1 MNSLYNFQKK
11 LVLATVLGLT
21 SVITSSNLVRA
32 NSIKYVAQNISS
44 DSTANLIIAQAYRQ
58 LEFDNNYYQ
67 KLSEA
72 DYFYRKGELN
82 KAKEIQQRVKP
93 NFDPSAI
100 IPPAFDDQAKLDA
113 KGQQYWQTATKA
125 IEADPE
131 TEEEITSQI
140 FEPLQS
146 LVKEYPGFI
155 PGHILLADTH
165 DLYGEAQPALATI
178 ERASEMYPDREDV
191 LDTKIDLL
199 LLDGK
204 PLEASIAAR
213 EFAYSN
219 PNNPKSKA
227 YQQAANQYF
236 QQYKKKLNSKITTS
250 GILGTIGQVA
260 TGNELDAIQ
269 IGQMLLAGEKA
280 AGQSFSQNIKARS
293 KLVNNEQQLKYL
305 NDIGQKLAKLMGRNE
320 FEYEFNII
328 EDPTPNAFA
337 LPGGKIFFH
346 TGMLEL
352 MDSEAELAGVLAH
365 EIAHSVLSHSYKQIG
380 ESALTSTASNVISS
394 LLGSGAGTVSNVG
407 GLLLNQKF
415 SRDKEKQSDILGLR
429 VLDAAGY
436 SADGLYNVMAKLKQ
450 LQSESGGTP
459 TLLSSHPAS
468 EERMRY
474 LEELIQTNSYNRYGY
489 EGVDAYRAVFP
500 R

>member
-1 MNSLYNFQKK
+1 MILINKLQRKK
-11 LVLATVLGLT
+11 VVSAFLGLVLALT
-21 SVITSSNLVRA
+21 TNQAVKARDTYSIGTIENGSSAR
-32 NSIKYVAQNISS
+32 
-44 DSTANLIIAQAYRQ
+44 LILAQAYKRTS
-58 LEFDNNYYQ
+58 FDSNYYQ
-67 KLSEA
+67 QLSQA
-72 DYFYRKGELN
+72 DSFYKKGELS

-93 NFDPSAI
+93 GFDSTAI
-100 IPPAFDDQAKLDA
+100 LPPAFDEVAKLDA
-113 KGQQYWQTATKA
+113 KSQQYWQTANNA
-125 IEADPE
+125 LEADPE
-131 TEEEITSQI
+131 TEEEITGQI
-140 FEPLQS
+140 FEPLEQ
-146 LVKEYPGFI
+146 LVKNNPGFI

-165 DLYGEAQPALATI
+165 DLYNEREPALTVI
-178 ERASEMYPDREDV
+178 ERASEMYPSREDV

-199 LLDGK
+199 LLYGK

-213 EFAYSN
+213 EFAFGN

-227 YQQAANQYF
+227 YEKSADLYF
-236 QQYKKKLNSKITTS
+236 AQYKKKLNKKVTTS

-260 TGNELDAIQ
+260 TGNELGALE
-269 IGQMLLAGEKA
+269 IGQALLAGEAA
-280 AGQSFSQNIKARS
+280 AGQSFSQSIKAQS
-293 KLVNNEQQLKYL
+293 KMVNNTEQLKYL
-305 NDIGQKLAKLMGRNE
+305 NDIGQRLAKLMGRKE

-365 EIAHSVLSHSYKQIG
+365 EIAHSVLSHSYKNIG
-380 ESALTSTASNVISS
+380 ESALTGTASNLIGSV
-394 LLGSGAGTVSNVG
+394 LGREAGIASNVG
-407 GLLLNQKF
+407 GLLLSQKF

-436 SADGLYNVMAKLKQ
+436 SADGLYNVMAKLKR
-450 LQSESGGTP
+450 LSGGGAN
-459 TLLSSHPAS
+459 LLSSHPAS

-474 LEELIQTNSYNRYGY
+474 LEELIQTNGYNRYGY
-489 EGVDAYRAVFP
+489 EGVDEYRRVFP

>member
-1 MNSLYNFQKK
+1 MVFYKK
-11 LVLATVLGLT
+11 SSKSIIAVVLGLT
-21 SVITSSNLVRA
+21 SVVTTNNLVQA
-32 NSIKYVAQNISS
+32 KNIAEVESKPVL
-44 DSTANLIIAQAYRQ
+44 DSTSITVAQAYQ
-58 LEFDNNYYQ
+58 KLNFNNNYYQ
-67 KLSEA
+67 TLSEA
-72 DYFYRKGELN
+72 DYFYRQGELN

-93 NFDPSAI
+93 DFDPTAI
-100 IPPAFDDQAKLDA
+100 VPPAYDDTAKLDA
-113 KGQQYWQTATKA
+113 KGQQYWQTANET

-131 TEEEITSQI
+131 TPEEITSQI

-165 DLYGEAQPALATI
+165 DLYGEEEEALAVI
-178 ERASEMYPDREDV
+178 EKASEMYPSREDV
-191 LDTKIDLL
+191 LDTRIDLL
-199 LLDGK
+199 LLYGQ

-213 EFAYSN
+213 EFAYNN

-227 YQQAANQYF
+227 YEQAADSYF
-236 QQYKKKLNSKITTS
+236 KEYKKKLDTKITTS

-280 AGQSFSQNIKARS
+280 AGQSFSQSIKAQS
-293 KLVNNEQQLKYL
+293 KLVNDRKQLEYL
-305 NDIGQKLAKLMGRNE
+305 NDIGQRLAKLMGRDE

-380 ESALTSTASNVISS
+380 ESALTGTATNVISS
-394 LLGSGAGTVSNVG
+394 VLGRGAGAASNVG
-407 GLLLNQKF
+407 GLLLSQKF

-436 SADGLYNVMAKLKQ
+436 SADGLYNVMAKLKK
-450 LQSESGGTP
+450 LSGGGSS
-459 TLLSSHPAS
+459 LLSSHPAS

-474 LEELIQTNSYNRYGY
+474 LEELIQTNGYNRYGY

>member
-1 MNSLYNFQKK
+1 MILKRQSYKNK
-11 LVLATVLGLT
+11 VIAIVLGFT
-21 SVITSSNLVRA
+21 SVITTNNLVRA
-32 NSIKYVAQNISS
+32 KNIAEVESSIPAL
-44 DSTANLIIAQAYRQ
+44 DSTSITVAQAYQR
-58 LEFDNNYYQ
+58 LNFDNNYYQ

-72 DYFYRKGELN
+72 DYFYRQGELN

-93 NFDPSAI
+93 DFDPTAI
-100 IPPAFDDQAKLDA
+100 VPPAYDDTAKLDA
-113 KGQQYWQTATKA
+113 KAQQYWQTANNA
-125 IEADPE
+125 IEANPE
-131 TEEEITSQI
+131 TPEEITSQI

-165 DLYGEAQPALATI
+165 DLYGEEKEALAVI
-178 ERASEMYPDREDV
+178 EKASEMYPSREDV
-191 LDTKIDLL
+191 LDTRIDLL
-199 LLDGK
+199 LLYGQ

-219 PNNPKSKA
+219 PNNPKTKA
-227 YQQAANQYF
+227 YEQAANQYF
-236 QQYKKKLNSKITTS
+236 EEYKKKLNNKITTS

-260 TGNELDAIQ
+260 TGNELDALQ

-280 AGQSFSQNIKARS
+280 AGQSFSQNIKAQS
-293 KLVNNEQQLKYL
+293 KLVNDKKQLEYL
-305 NDIGQKLAKLMGRNE
+305 NDIGQRLAKLMGRDE

-380 ESALTSTASNVISS
+380 ETALTGTATNVISS
-394 LLGSGAGTVSNVG
+394 VLGRGAGTVSNVG

-436 SADGLYNVMAKLKQ
+436 SADGLYNVMAKLKK
-450 LQSESGGTP
+450 LSGGGSS
-459 TLLSSHPAS
+459 LLSSHPAS

-474 LEELIQTNSYNRYGY
+474 LEELIQTNGYNRYGY

>member
-1 MNSLYNFQKK
+1 MFFYHKCNKS
-11 LVLATVLGLT
+11 TVAAIILGFT
-21 SVITSSNLVRA
+21 PAICTGNVV
-32 NSIKYVAQNISS
+32 KAQ
-44 DSTANLIIAQAYRQ
+44 TANVAKTNSTRIDSPTNIIIAQAYRQ
-58 LEFDNNYYQ
+58 LQFDNSYYQ

-72 DYFYRKGELN
+72 DYFYRQGELN

-93 NFDPSAI
+93 NFDSTAI
-100 IPPAFDDQAKLDA
+100 VPPAFEDLSKLDA
-113 KGQQYWQTATKA
+113 KGQQYWQTAINA

-140 FEPLQS
+140 FKPLQN
-146 LVKEYPGFI
+146 LVKEDPGFI

-165 DLYGEAQPALATI
+165 DLYGEKQPALATI
-178 ERASEMYPDREDV
+178 EKAAEMYPDREDI
-191 LDTKIDLL
+191 LDTKIELL
-199 LLDGK
+199 LLYGK

-219 PNNPKSKA
+219 PQNPKSKA
-227 YQQAANQYF
+227 YEQAANQYF
-236 QQYKKKLNSKITTS
+236 KQYKKKLNSKIATS
-250 GILGTIGQVA
+250 GILGSIGQIA
-260 TGNELDAIQ
+260 TGNELGALE
-269 IGQMLLAGEKA
+269 IGQALLAGEKT
-280 AGQSFSQNIKARS
+280 AGQSFAQSIKAQS
-293 KLVNNEQQLKYL
+293 KMVTSDKQLKYL
-305 NDIGQKLAKLMGRNE
+305 NDIGQKLAKLMGRDE

-380 ESALTSTASNVISS
+380 ESALTNTASNVISG
-394 LLGSGAGTVSNVG
+394 LAGRKVGAASKLG

-436 SADGLYNVMAKLKQ
+436 SADGLYNVMAKLKK
-450 LQSESGGTP
+450 LSGGGP

-468 EERMRY
+468 AERMRY
-474 LEELIQTNSYNRYGY
+474 LEELIQTNGYNRYGY
-489 EGVDAYRAVFP
+489 EGVEAYRAVFP

>member
-1 MNSLYNFQKK
+1 MFYLNKSNKNK
-11 LVLATVLGLT
+11 LIAIVIGFTLAVTTNNLVYAKNLE
-21 SVITSSNLVRA
+21 SSNP
-32 NSIKYVAQNISS
+32 SIQRLDNTAQFI
-44 DSTANLIIAQAYRQ
+44 TAQAYQQ
-58 LEFDNNYYQ
+58 LNFDNNYYQ
-67 KLSEA
+67 NLSEA
-72 DYFYRKGELN
+72 DSFYRQGNLDQ
-82 KAKEIQQRVKP
+82 AKEIQQRVKP
-93 NFDPSAI
+93 GFNPTATL
-100 IPPAFDDQAKLDA
+100 PPAFDDVAKLDA
-113 KGQQYWQTATKA
+113 KQQQSWQRINAA
-125 IEADPE
+125 IKTDPE
-131 TEEEITSQI
+131 LEEVVTSQI

-146 LVKEYPGFI
+146 LVKENPGFI

-165 DLYGEAQPALATI
+165 DLYGEEKPALEVI
-178 ERASEMYPDREDV
+178 ERAAEMYPAREDV

-199 LLDGK
+199 LLYGK

-213 EFAYSN
+213 EFAFSN
-219 PNNPKSKA
+219 PDHPKSKA
-227 YQQAANQYF
+227 YKEAANQYF
-236 QQYKKKLNSKITTS
+236 AQYKKKLNSKVTTS

-260 TGNELDAIQ
+260 TGNEFGALE
-269 IGQMLLAGEKA
+269 IGQVLLAGEKA
-280 AGQSFSQNIKARS
+280 AGQSFAQNIKAQS
-293 KLVNNEQQLKYL
+293 KMIDNPEQLKYL
-305 NDIGQKLAKLMGRNE
+305 NNIGQKLARLMGRDE

-380 ESALTSTASNVISS
+380 ESALTGTAANLISS
-394 LLGSGAGTVSNVG
+394 VLGNEAGAVSNVG
-407 GLLLNQKF
+407 GLLLSQKF

-436 SADGLYNVMAKLKQ
+436 SADGLYNVMAKLKKV
-450 LQSESGGTP
+450 SGGGA

-474 LEELIQTNSYNRYGY
+474 LEELIQTNGYNRYGY
-489 EGVDAYRAVFP
+489 EGVDTYRKMFP